1 MVRAGAMECFQDSC
15 ISACMIRRELC
26 GRGREIWPWAS
37 AVAVVAVVAAGD
49 EDDAFFRF

>member
-1 MVRAGAMECFQDSC
+1 MRAGAMECFQDSC

-37 AVAVVAVVAAGD
+37 AVAVVAAAG
-49 EDDAFFRF
+49 EEDAFFRF